1 MLREW
6 LARVGPILSTLQETP
21 DSGEESSVD
30 QSVDCLPV
38 LQTMAGE
45 EARLALSHLRRAV
58 AAAESRRLEQQPK
71 PKAKP
76 KSPKHK
82 PGKAEAPP
90 QASEPPR
97 VVWMHEMLMSE
108 LRPVACWSPYVSHGD
123 VAVIDTLE
131 TTDADGHLDE
141 KR

>member
-1 MLREW
+1 MVLREW
-6 LARVGPILSTLQETP
+6 LSRAGPLLSSLQETP

-38 LQTMAGE
+38 LQTMAAE
-45 EARLALSHLRRAV
+45 EARLALSHLHRAV
-58 AAAESRRLEQQPK
+58 AAAESRHLEAQPK
-71 PKAKP
+71 PKAK

-82 PGKAEAPP
+82 QGNAEASA
-90 QASEPPR
+90 QASEAPR
-97 VVWMHEMLMSE
+97 VVWTHAMLMAE

-123 VAVIDTLE
+123 VAVIDTLD
-131 TTDADGHLDE
+131 TTDADGNLDE